1 MMIQINLLPGAKKG
15 TKGSAGLSLP
25 SSFSAV
31 GGGVRD
37 PWLLAAA
44 ASVVIAVSTVGVL
57 FTAQSARAGEVGE
70 RLERALRDSTRY
82 EKVLSARA
90 KLAAERDSVYRQ
102 LQIIRTIDDNRYNW
116 AHILDEVS
124 RALPAYTWLTTLEQ
138 TTKAP
143 LPPGLD
149 STSGAK
155 PAGKAKAKAAA
166 AKAAAAKGAAG
177 KEPAGAGAAGK
188 QGAAVAAADSISV
201 HPPLGFRLVGQTVDI
216 QALTMFM
223 RQLESSPFVQKVALT
238 KSEIVIVDGKDV
250 TQFEL
255 SAEYEVPPAGVIR
268 TSPLVVPVR

>member
-1 MMIQINLLPGAKKG
+1 MMIQINLLPGARKG

-31 GGGVRD
+31 GGSVRD

-124 RALPAYTWLTTLEQ
+124 RALPAYTWLTSLEQ
-138 TTKAP
+138 TSDAP
-143 LPPGLD
+143 LPPGGD
-149 STSGAK
+149 SAVTAAAPAAAAAAK
-155 PAGKAKAKAAA
+155 KEAKAKAVADTI
-166 AKAAAAKGAAG
+166 
-177 KEPAGAGAAGK
+177 
-188 QGAAVAAADSISV
+188 AVH
-201 HPPLGFRLVGQTVDI
+201 HPLEFKLVGQTVDI

-223 RQLESSPFVQKVALT
+223 RQLESSPFIQKVALT
-238 KSEIVIVDGKDV
+238 KSEIVIVDSKDV

-255 SAEYEVPPAGVIR
+255 KAEYEVPPKGVIQ
-268 TSPLVVPVR
+268 TTPLVVPVR

>member
-1 MMIQINLLPGAKKG
+1 MIQINLLPGAKKG
-15 TKGSAGLSLP
+15 AKGTAGLSLP
-25 SSFSAV
+25 TSLGAL

-44 ASVVIAVSTVGVL
+44 ASVVVAVSTVGLL
-57 FTAQSARAGEVGE
+57 FTAQSARASEVGE

-82 EKVLSARA
+82 EKVLSARH

-124 RALPAYTWLTTLEQ
+124 RALPAYTWLTTIEQ

-143 LPPGLD
+143 LPPGID
-149 STSGAK
+149 SAATAK
-155 PAGKAKAKAAA
+155 PAGKAPAAA
-166 AKAAAAKGAAG
+166 GATAKK
-177 KEPAGAGAAGK
+177 K
-188 QGAAVAAADSISV
+188 ADVKAPVDSVSV

-223 RQLESSPFVQKVALT
+223 RQLESSPFIQKVALS
-238 KSEIVIVDGKDV
+238 KSEIVIVEGKDV